1 MNGGNAAKMIVIK
14 GEFSI
19 KLDEIQIN
27 LNNIVDRL
35 YSQEGDVEV
44 EEIK

>member
-1 MNGGNAAKMIVIK
+1 MIVIK